1 MLVLIFNDPFF
12 PRFCRKKF
20 SPLWSPKLW
29 TMHLIS
35 VSDNPADVEFF
46 LTRWRPWPNLNLR
59 VCILINHSFSFVMLA
74 THIYFPD
81 LVSICVVYMKLLVL
95 FKSFWDCFC
104 ILQDLSLGL
113 GLGRRPSKQTCARVM
128 NISCDF
134 WFYLPV
140 VGLQCKLFVLLNL
153 KWGICEKPCMSHS
166 MSARPLVI
174 GWRLFMS
181 GGSFIFFSTHTAYL
195 LSRHRSTFMLCNNFD
210 FKFYYSCFLFNFA
223 FL

>member
-1 MLVLIFNDPFF
+1 MALRFVVFAEMLWSSLRQLLQRIVSFDIQWSIFS
-12 PRFCRKKF
+12 RFCRKKF

-59 VCILINHSFSFVMLA
+59 VCISINHLFSFVMLA

-104 ILQDLSLGL
+104 ILQGLGL

-134 WFYLPV
+134 
-140 VGLQCKLFVLLNL
+140 
-153 KWGICEKPCMSHS
+153 
-166 MSARPLVI
+166 
-174 GWRLFMS
+174 
-181 GGSFIFFSTHTAYL
+181 
-195 LSRHRSTFMLCNNFD
+195 
-210 FKFYYSCFLFNFA
+210 
-223 FL
+223 